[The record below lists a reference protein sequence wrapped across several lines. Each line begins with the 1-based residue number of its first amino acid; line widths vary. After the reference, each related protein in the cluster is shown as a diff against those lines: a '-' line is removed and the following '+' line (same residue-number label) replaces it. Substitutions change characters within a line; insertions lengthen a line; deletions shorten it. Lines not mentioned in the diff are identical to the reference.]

1 MDLQNNSRSKTT
13 PEQNVNRSLNPIGH
27 TVEKKTVADKF
38 QQLFLADTVG
48 AIKTHIFEKIIVPNL
63 VRFVA
68 DTMHGA
74 VDAFFYKRNGQTPF
88 GGYTSWNSGANFA
101 NNYGSYFNTG
111 QMPNTNPNDIFMYKT
126 LGWATNDLALTA
138 LGKLKG
144 EIAQYGAVSINTYLS
159 LMDRTGPINGW
170 NYGWRDLSQ
179 TGTYASGG
187 WWFINFPEPQ
197 KIK

>member
-74 VDAFFYKRNGQTPF
+74 VDAFFYKRNGQAPF
-88 GGYTSWNSGANFA
+88 GGYTSWNSGASFV
-101 NNYGSYFNTG
+101 NNYGSYFNAG
-111 QMPNTNPNDIFMYKT
+111 QTVPNNNDISMYKY
-126 LGWATNDLALTA
+126 LAWPTRELAEQA
-138 LGKLKG
+138 LIRLRG
-144 EIAQYGAVSINTYLS
+144 EIVQYQAVSINTYLS

-170 NYGWRDLSQ
+170 NFGWKNLDQ
-179 TGTYASGG
+179 ANVFQSGG
-187 WWFINFPEPQ
+187 MWYISFPEPI
-197 KIK
+197 KIR